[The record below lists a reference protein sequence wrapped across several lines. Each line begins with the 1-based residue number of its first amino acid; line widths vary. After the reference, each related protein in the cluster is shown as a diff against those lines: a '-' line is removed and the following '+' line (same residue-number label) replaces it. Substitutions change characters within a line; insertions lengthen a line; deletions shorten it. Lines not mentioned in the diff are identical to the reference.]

1 MRELETKTPQSRW
14 LGLKKTFQQWS
25 SDGRIVLH
33 GLDEQFM
40 QRALNAAVKY
50 KTRGADTTFVAL
62 ADQLTIPLKTFDSDI
77 IAKYSHASLP

>member
-1 MRELETKTPQSRW
+1 MRELKTPLSRW
-14 LGLKKTFQQWS
+14 LGLKKTFQEWS
-25 SDGRIVLH
+25 LNGRIVLH

-40 QRALNAAVKY
+40 EQALIAAVRY

-77 IAKYSHASLP
+77 IARYSSASLP